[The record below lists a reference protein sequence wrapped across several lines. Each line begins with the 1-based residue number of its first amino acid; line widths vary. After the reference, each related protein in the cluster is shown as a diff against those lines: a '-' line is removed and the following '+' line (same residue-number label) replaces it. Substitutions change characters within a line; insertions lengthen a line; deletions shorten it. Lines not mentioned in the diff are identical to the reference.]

1 MERTLVALAF
11 LPATTANAN
20 EWRTQDTVREVV
32 WQAINIVDMGT
43 TLDLAKQNEALGY
56 QRYTEINPLIG
67 HNPTPEQVTQRMVIG
82 AVAHAAISYA
92 LPHKWR
98 EAWQYLSIGTS
109 AACATNNLEIGLKV
123 NF

>member
-1 MERTLVALAF
+1 VERTLFTLAF
-11 LPATTANAN
+11 LLAATANAN
-20 EWRTQDTVREVV
+20 EWRTQDTVREAV

-43 TLDLAKQNEALGY
+43 TLDLAKQNEQLGY

-67 HNPTPEQVTQRMVIG
+67 YNPTPEQVTERMLIG

-109 AACATNNLEIGLKV
+109 AAFATNNLEIGLKV

>member
-1 MERTLVALAF
+1 MRPIVFVF
-11 LPATTANAN
+11 LLLSTAANAN

-43 TLDLAKQNEALGY
+43 TLDLAKQNEQLGY

-67 HNPTPEQVTQRMVIG
+67 HNPTPEQVTERMVIG

-98 EAWQYLSIGTS
+98 DAWQYLSIGSS
-109 AACATNNLEIGLKV
+109 AAFATNNLEIGLKV